1 MNKVLL
7 LGYLSNDPEIKN
19 FESKINNEES
29 TLAKVNIA
37 VNDNKNRDVT
47 YFVNC
52 VAWNQVAKYI
62 GEKLH
67 KGDFVAIDGRLT
79 NRNYVNNE
87 GKKVY
92 ITEVQID
99 AIRNYGSKKSSESEE
114 EKNETSHKE
123 PEYVVIDKTNKE
135 PEQDSTTAVE
145 ENQTN
150 QNDWENDLD

>member
-7 LGYLSNDPEIKN
+7 LGYLSSEPEIKN
-19 FESKINNEES
+19 FEAKANSEEA
-29 TLAKVNIA
+29 TLARVNIA
-37 VNDNKNRDVT
+37 VNDNKNRNVS

-52 VAWNQVAKYI
+52 IAWNQIAQYI

-92 ITEVQID
+92 VTEVQID
-99 AIRNYGSKKSSESEE
+99 NIRNYGSKKSNEE
-114 EKNETSHKE
+114 VVVSQPEETQ
-123 PEYVVIDKTNKE
+123 EYVVIDKTINNTKDNPTE
-135 PEQDSTTAVE
+135 AVQS
-145 ENQTN
+145 ENN
-150 QNDWENDLD
+150 SHDWENDLD

>member
-19 FESKINNEES
+19 FESKVNNEES

-99 AIRNYGSKKSSESEE
+99 AIRNYGSKKSNEE
-114 EKNETSHKE
+114 EKIDTSPKE

-135 PEQDSTTAVE
+135 PAPAVASQSDE
-145 ENQTN
+145 S
-150 QNDWENDLD
+150 NDNDNWENDLD